1 MEKEFN
7 FNKYWGS
14 SLIEPHVVFR
24 RNSNMYC
31 VYCGE
36 NADTREHCPSK
47 AFLQKPYPTDLAT
60 VPACKKCNN
69 SFSSD
74 ERYASNFIKCLARYY
89 EANSMSIFESEEKDL
104 REIKEARK
112 SAKEFVKQPF
122 FDERLA
128 NVFRK
133 LAICHAAFEISTGYY
148 SKDWDGIPERISYVI
163 KPFMRQ
169 QDWEYLEYAEV
180 INDQRL
186 PEKGSRAFRNVY
198 VVEAKLTSI
207 EDGKDALLPMIMVDW
222 VDVQDGFY
230 KYQVYLKDN
239 KIWVKMIFRDF
250 LYCEVVFVPSTN

>member
-36 NADTREHCPSK
+36 EADTREHCPSK
-47 AFLQKPYPTDLAT
+47 AFLQKPYPADLPT

-69 SFSSD
+69 GFSYD
-74 ERYASNFIKCLARYY
+74 ERYASNVIKCLASYY
-89 EANSMSIFESEEKDL
+89 EANDMSVFESEEKDL
-104 REIKEARK
+104 KEIKEARK
-112 SAKEFVKQPF
+112 ATKEFVKQPF

-133 LAICHAAFEISTGYY
+133 LAICHASYEISTGYF
-148 SKDWDGIPERISYVI
+148 SKDWDGTPERISYVI
-163 KPFMRQ
+163 KPFVRQ
-169 QDWEYLEYAEV
+169 QDWENLEYAEV
-180 INDQRL
+180 IHDEIL
-186 PEKGSRAFRNVY
+186 PEIGARAFRNIY
-198 VVEAKLTSI
+198 VVQAKMVSI
-207 EDGKDALLPMIMVDW
+207 ETGTDALLPMIMVDW

-239 KIWVKMIFRDF
+239 KIWVKMIFRDL
-250 LYCEVVFVPSTN
+250 LYCEVVFSSNTN